1 MRGVL
6 AEACHINWLV
16 LQRAIVNVAFR
27 CLVSWH
33 GLIRLVW
40 LDNLTDFDEFGKRR
54 EQDTCHV
61 GVIPGVVALLRLLV
75 SQKLTVLMTRVKCE
89 LQIV

>member
-6 AEACHINWLV
+6 AEACHINGLV

-27 CLVSWH
+27 GLVSWH
-33 GLIRLVW
+33 GLISLVW
-40 LDNLTDFDEFGKRR
+40 LDDLTDFDELGKRR

-61 GVIPGVVALLRLLV
+61 SVIPSVVALLRLLV
-75 SQKLTVLMTRVKCE
+75 SQKLTVLVARIKCE